1 MATSVA
7 FKSRGLTTSAL
18 FLCVILIYMIMH
30 WILPKYQAEN
40 NIIERAILGVVTIA
54 IFIKKDAMTKVY
66 IRSIIVITIPY
77 LLLSY
82 FVTYPGD
89 FKYGF
94 LHPLLLLTE
103 LLVPAILCYI
113 VLRRN
118 NSIEYSVIIIGTII
132 AFSIVY
138 ISSWGALSQDANIMR
153 AMTAQADVDLVM
165 ENKEKNV
172 GAFGFSYC
180 CGLLAITFLTLIV
193 FPITKRINIR
203 ALLFIGFIAC
213 IVFAFNAAFAT
224 LLLLTILFCAYILY
238 LKMENSIVTILLLFS
253 IPVIYYCLPL
263 ILNALSEGY
272 GNSIVGDKMARM
284 NDAIFGSGNIE
295 EFSGA
300 RSLDH
305 LIAIKEWINSPLWG
319 LNCSKGTAAYAV
331 YVSHSTLLA
340 MMVKVGIIGA
350 LAYYWTF
357 WNAIK
362 PSVSIYT
369 STARKHY
376 VWPFLGFLVVLSI
389 LNPVSSPEFSWIGF
403 MFIPVLL
410 NYLISK
416 YKPQY
421 EALGN

>member
-1 MATSVA
+1 MALR
-7 FKSRGLTTSAL
+7 SRGLTTSSI
-18 FLCVILIYMIMH
+18 FLCIVMIYMAVH
-30 WILPKYQAEN
+30 WIMPKYQAEN
-40 NIIERAILGVVTIA
+40 NIMERAIIGVISIVL
-54 IFIKKDAMTKVY
+54 FIKKDALTISY
-66 IRSIIVITIPY
+66 IRSIVVAVIPY

-89 FKYGF
+89 FKFGF
-94 LHPLLLLTE
+94 LHPLLLITE
-103 LLVPAILCYI
+103 LLVPAMLCYI

-118 NSIEYSVIIIGTII
+118 NQIEYLVIIVGTII
-132 AFSIVY
+132 AFTIVY
-138 ISSWGALSQDANIMR
+138 LSSWGALAEDANIMR
-153 AMTAQADVDLVM
+153 AMTAGADTDLVM
-165 ENKEKNV
+165 EKRAENV

-193 FPITKRINIR
+193 FPITKRIEIR
-203 ALLFIGFIAC
+203 ALLIVGLIAC
-213 IVFAFNAAFAT
+213 LVFAFNAAFAT

-253 IPVIYYCLPL
+253 IPVIYYSLPL

-272 GNSIVGDKMARM
+272 GDSIVGDKMARM
-284 NDAIFGSGNIE
+284 NEAIFGSGKIE

-305 LIAIKEWINSPLWG
+305 LIALKEWIKSPLWG
-319 LNCSKGTAAYAV
+319 SNCSKGTAAYAV
-331 YVSHSTLLA
+331 YVSHSTFLA
-340 MMVKVGIIGA
+340 MMVKVGILGT

-362 PSVSIYT
+362 PSVGIYIT
-369 STARKHY
+369 QARKHY
-376 VWPFLGFLVVLSI
+376 VWPFLGFLFILSV

-403 MFIPVLL
+403 MFIPVML